1 MILRA
6 DAIRIGVMS
15 AIKPMIP
22 TLSEIRERMLADVAY
37 YFPASGTRPVKSV
50 LSVLVTV
57 VAGAVWSLYGF
68 ADWILRQIDPLTA
81 SEIWLAIW
89 GARLGVPRKPATF
102 ATGNVRFLGAG
113 NVPVGTVLQAVDQ
126 RRYVTQTAGAAGNV
140 IAIQA
145 TTAGYAQNIPLVSNL
160 TLVNPI
166 AGIEISASASP
177 IIGGLDQET
186 LASWAQR
193 ISDRLRDLQKI
204 GDADDYARWAKQAHT
219 AILDAWVYGNTPLLG
234 DITIYCLLDPVA
246 DAANVLPQAQLALD
260 RIANVGCRRILRVPD
275 TLPISI
281 RIADIAPTLQ
291 AAISDDIAQLILSK
305 RTRKAFLYPEEI
317 ERLVANHTDADFTL
331 LAPTRKLSAT
341 DTQIMSLAKVVYE

>member
-1 MILRA
+1 MNF
-6 DAIRIGVMS
+6 
-15 AIKPMIP
+15 
-22 TLSEIRERMLADVAY
+22 LSCLCGSEPCIAG
-37 YFPASGTRPVKSV
+37 FQTPGKF
-50 LSVLVTV
+50 LSCLC
-57 VAGAVWSLYGF
+57 G
-68 ADWILRQIDPLTA
+68 
-81 SEIWLAIW
+81 SEL
-89 GARLGVPRKPATF
+89 
-102 ATGNVRFLGAG
+102 
-113 NVPVGTVLQAVDQ
+113 
-126 RRYVTQTAGAAGNV
+126 
-140 IAIQA
+140 
-145 TTAGYAQNIPLVSNL
+145 SNL

-341 DTQIMSLAKVVYE
+341 DTQIMSLAEVVYE